1 MIEIQY
7 FLDGLVGK
15 VEKKDKK
22 SWKITEGKNKRLDL
36 ENQFRNVVNKR
47 SRGEKKLAKKI
58 KDEINIKNH
67 KQFPRT
73 DGYLFS
79 NWQGPSKRLASMHIN
94 RIL

>member
-1 MIEIQY
+1 MWLIG
-7 FLDGLVGK
+7 DPGGK
-15 VEKKDKK
+15 
-22 SWKITEGKNKRLDL
+22 TT
-36 ENQFRNVVNKR
+36 
-47 SRGEKKLAKKI
+47 GEKKI

-67 KQFPRT
+67 KQLPRT

>member
-7 FLDGLVGK
+7 FLDRLVGK

-47 SRGEKKLAKKI
+47 SRGEK
-58 KDEINIKNH
+58 
-67 KQFPRT
+67 
-73 DGYLFS
+73 
-79 NWQGPSKRLASMHIN
+79 NWQKK
-94 RIL
+94 

>member
-47 SRGEKKLAKKI
+47 SRGEKTGKK
-58 KDEINIKNH
+58 N
-67 KQFPRT
+67 
-73 DGYLFS
+73 
-79 NWQGPSKRLASMHIN
+79 KRWN
-94 RIL
+94 

>member
-47 SRGEKKLAKKI
+47 SRGEK
-58 KDEINIKNH
+58 
-67 KQFPRT
+67 
-73 DGYLFS
+73 
-79 NWQGPSKRLASMHIN
+79 NWQKK
-94 RIL
+94 